1 LVAEDSPYCRNA
13 SEENAVSDKGA
24 EAFRQ
29 LPADIWKMQIRLSL
43 LISLTTKGE
52 LRIQQNFEQAKS
64 TSE

>member
-1 LVAEDSPYCRNA
+1 MAAFVQENTVRN
-13 SEENAVSDKGA
+13 KGA
-24 EAFRQ
+24 EAFQR

-43 LISLTTKGE
+43 IISPTGKGE